1 MPIPAERQTAR
12 SGSQPVEVIYLIS
25 AENGMYGKEPFS
37 VYLRSSPDSDQFSDL
52 RGHGLSGYT
61 EKKCLPYTDADPPPK
76 ARDRMDSIV

>member
-37 VYLRSSPDSDQFSDL
+37 VYLRFGGDSGRFSDP
-52 RGHGLSGYT
+52 GDFGLAGYT
-61 EKKCLPYTDADPPPK
+61 EK
-76 ARDRMDSIV
+76 I